1 MSTYRMC
8 TYISSFSA
16 KGVKMEWIKTK
27 DKLPKIGEK
36 VFYYFEYVGVHFG
49 RFTGFYTDEETGEYY
64 PDMHVFTDMEGGWL
78 TGDVGVAGVPPKA
91 KAHVFGTAFSN
102 GGGSR

>member
-1 MSTYRMC
+1 
-8 TYISSFSA
+8 
-16 KGVKMEWIKTK
+16 MEWIKTK

-64 PDMHVFTDMEGGWL
+64 
-78 TGDVGVAGVPPKA
+78 
-91 KAHVFGTAFSN
+91 
-102 GGGSR
+102 

>member
-1 MSTYRMC
+1 MC

-78 TGDVGVAGVPPKA
+78 TGDVTHWMPYNGQTEVPERPEEPK
-91 KAHVFGTAFSN
+91 KRTYH
-102 GGGSR
+102 